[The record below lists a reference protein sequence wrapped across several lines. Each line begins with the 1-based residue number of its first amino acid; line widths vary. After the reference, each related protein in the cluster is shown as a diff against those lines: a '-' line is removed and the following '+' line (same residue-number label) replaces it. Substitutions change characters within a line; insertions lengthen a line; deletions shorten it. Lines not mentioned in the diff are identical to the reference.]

1 MNTAS
6 LSDCVKTIV
15 DNRGRTCPTAETG
28 IPLIATNCIKE
39 EGIYPTFEKVRF
51 VSEETY
57 SSWFRGH
64 PEPGDIIFVNKGS
77 PGRVCLAPNPLNFC
91 IAQDMVA
98 LRANEEVV
106 DPKYLFAALRSKKIR
121 SEIDNMHV
129 GTMIPHF
136 KKGDFDLLQIPL
148 PEMEDQRF
156 IGEIYFDLC
165 SRILCNQQINETL
178 EGIAKALFK
187 SWFVDFDPVRAKTEG
202 RPTGLP
208 DEISELFPNSF
219 EESELGEIP
228 SGWKVGIV
236 RDLIE
241 RTGMGPFGSRMKT
254 ETFKKEG
261 VPIIKGGNL
270 KGMLVEGL
278 GPDFLSEE
286 HAAELESSCVRAGDI
301 VLTHRGT
308 LGQVSM
314 VPLSTKVEKY
324 VASQSQF
331 YLRPSSAAE
340 SIFLLY
346 FFHSSTGLNRL
357 LANSSGVGVPSL
369 ARPSTLTPEIQITI
383 PPFSLLEVFAEQVV
397 VLQQTFVSRQEQQE
411 TLTALRDALLPR
423 LISGELRVP
432 DAEKMLEEVGI

>member
-1 MNTAS
+1 MS
-6 LSDCVKTIV
+6 SEWKSK
-15 DNRGRTCPTAETG
+15 
-28 IPLIATNCIKE
+28 PLNEFILLQ
-39 EGIYPTFEKVRF
+39 
-51 VSEETY
+51 
-57 SSWFRGH
+57 RGH
-64 PEPGDIIFVNKGS
+64 DLPKDQRLKGDVPVAGSQGIAGFHNESIGVIPGVTIGRSGS
-77 PGRVCLAPNPLNFC
+77 IGATQFFRDRYYPLNTTLYVTDFLENDPLYVYYFFRNFDFSPYNSGSVQPSLNRNYLYTA
-91 IAQDMVA
+91 IADIPPLCEQQSIAHILGTLD
-98 LRANEEVV
+98 
-106 DPKYLFAALRSKKIR
+106 DKIELNR
-121 SEIDNMHV
+121 K
-129 GTMIPHF
+129 T
-136 KKGDFDLLQIPL
+136 
-148 PEMEDQRF
+148 
-156 IGEIYFDLC
+156 
-165 SRILCNQQINETL
+165 NETL

-187 SWFVDFDPVRAKTEG
+187 SWFVDFDPVRAKAEG

-208 DEISELFPNSF
+208 NEISDLFPDSF

-331 YLRPSSAAE
+331 YLRPSSVAE